1 MLKCPGCGE
10 DNPPKFRLCGF
21 CGTALAAAAAPL
33 PAREVRKSA
42 VMEGMHSLRED
53 GWRLVREG
61 LTTVQE
67 VLRVTKDEQHVY
79 GESKGKG

>member
-1 MLKCPGCGE
+1 VFEMMPMTEQL
-10 DNPPKFRLCGF
+10 RALAT
-21 CGTALAAAAAPL
+21 GTAS
-33 PAREVRKSA
+33 AREVRRCA
-42 VMEGMHSLRED
+42 VNEGMQSLRED

-79 GESKGKG
+79 GETKGKG